1 MNEPTRSATATST
14 RTMKAIVQRAYGT
27 PDALTL
33 EDVEVPRIAA
43 DEVLIRVRAASV
55 NHADWVMTCGRP
67 LIGRLAFG
75 LRRPRQ
81 AVRGRDVA
89 GTVEAVGASVTRFAP
104 GDEVYAEVDTG
115 SFAEYAR
122 AAESLVSTKPA
133 NLDFERAATVPLAG
147 RTALQGLR
155 DGGRVQPGQRVLV
168 NGASGGVGT
177 FAVQIAKA
185 LGAEV
190 TGVCSAR
197 NAALVSSLGADHVV
211 DYERE
216 DFTAGS
222 GRYDVIFD
230 LIGNHPLTAL
240 RRSLTPGGT
249 LVLSSGTGGR
259 VFGPMGRILRALL
272 LSPFVG
278 QNLRIFAPTRGAV
291 SLDAL
296 RELIESGAVTPAV
309 DRVYPLAETA
319 EAVRYFVEEH
329 ARGKI
334 VITV

>member
-1 MNEPTRSATATST
+1 MPATTASHT
-14 RTMKAIVQRAYGT
+14 RTMKAIVQREYGT
-27 PDALTL
+27 FDALRL
-33 EDVEVPRIAA
+33 EAVEVPRIAP

-55 NHADWVMTCGRP
+55 NHADWVMTSGRP

-75 LRRPRQ
+75 LFRPRQ

-89 GTVEAVGASVTRFAP
+89 GTVEAVGASVTRFVP
-104 GDEVYAEVDTG
+104 GDEVFAEVDSG
-115 SFAEYAR
+115 SFAEYALASER
-122 AAESLVSTKPA
+122 LVSTKPV
-133 NLDFERAATVPLAG
+133 NLDFVSAATVPLAG

-155 DGGRVQPGQRVLV
+155 DAGRVLPGQRVLV

-190 TGVCSAR
+190 TAVCSAR
-197 NAALVSSLGADHVV
+197 NSALVRSLGADHVV
-211 DYERE
+211 DYARE
-216 DFTAGS
+216 DFTLRTAG
-222 GRYDVIFD
+222 YDVIFD
-230 LIGNHPLTAL
+230 LIGNHSLTAL

-278 QNLRIFAPTRGAV
+278 QNLRIFAPTRGAE
-291 SLDAL
+291 SLAAL

-309 DRVYPLAETA
+309 DRVYPLADA
-319 EAVRYFVEEH
+319 AGAVRYFVEEH